1 MNAPVIEKRF
11 REPNL
16 VAKLNRQRLNE
27 AKVFTVNVVGGPG
40 CGKTSLIDSTIE
52 HLKPDVNVGVIACDL
67 TSHRDA
73 DRMIAHS
80 PNVVQVNTG
89 ERGMPDATDLRAAL
103 DCLDLENIELLFIEN
118 VGALIGPVALDLGQ
132 DVTAAVFSVAGG
144 HDKADKHAP
153 LVQGAGVVVLN
164 KTDLL
169 SAVPFDLDTFRAD
182 VQRLNP
188 HAPLCE
194 LSALRESGMDTWFA
208 WLKFQV
214 ANERTGDSKW
224 FG

>member
-153 LVQGAGVVVLN
+153 LVRGAGVVVLN